1 MSLQSCHVRGVGVG
15 EGVEHAVDAGSIPR
29 WGKGYFS
36 PRLDFQCRL
45 SYGVRTP
52 LCAIAFIYIRV
63 HVKDPV
69 VHVGVQ
75 RIMETL
81 KHPACAVGWVVQLFH
96 SCLSLGKT
104 T

>member
-75 RIMETL
+75 WVMETL
-81 KHPACAVGWVVQLFH
+81 KRPASTVGWVTGLCH
-96 SCLSLGKT
+96 SWLSPGKAT
-104 T
+104 